1 MVCLLTDA
9 VEGVESGA
17 ALTLALLQRVRALNA
32 DPSVHGIIVQLP
44 LPQHVDTQRVLAE
57 IRQAGCA

>member
-1 MVCLLTDA
+1 MVCSLADA
-9 VEGVESGA
+9 IEGVESGA